1 MKHLHKALALLLCL
15 AVCLTLMPA
24 AFAEEPTGDYLVW
37 EDEPAAN
44 ETRPIITAQ
53 PASISVTEG
62 ATASFTVKASGTNL
76 KYQWQVLAANTTV
89 WLNAAST
96 TATLKFTATTDQ
108 NSYAYRCIV
117 SNGGGSVTSEL
128 ALLSVTAGSPT
139 VTKPSIT
146 TQPKSVTV
154 PDGTQTTFSVRASGS
169 GLKYQWQYRTS
180 SSGSWTNSSA
190 ASGTTRDFVVNA
202 RTAINGYQ
210 YRCKVSNTGGTV
222 YTSVVTLTVSS
233 STTAKPVITTQPV
246 NFSAAAGT
254 QTTVSVTATG
264 SNLQY
269 QWQYRTSSSGAWK
282 NSVAASGTTKTLTV
296 NARTELNGYQYRCK
310 VSNSAGYVYS
320 NVATLTVT
328 NITKPTIT
336 TQPKSVTAADGT
348 QTTFTVKASGSGLK
362 YQWQYRT
369 SSSGSWTNS
378 VAASGT
384 TKTLTVNARTAL
396 NGYQYRCK
404 VSNAAGTVYSSVVT
418 LTVVAKPSI
427 TTQPKSVTV
436 ADGTTATFSVRASG
450 SNLKYKWQYRTSSS
464 GSWTNCVADSS
475 TTNTLSVNAR
485 TALNGYQYRCKVS
498 NVAGYV
504 YTSVVTLT
512 VKDSQVRRALLI
524 GNNAYSGDPLPAS
537 IQNTTMLKGVLT
549 SLSNKFTCTV
559 RTDRTTAEMRSDI
572 TEAFKGATEND
583 VSLLYF
589 AGHGVQVV
597 NSPAEA
603 VKYYQGAITGIEGG
617 NVPIPE
623 LAQMLSQVP
632 GRVIVILDSCHSG
645 AAISSNGGEDPLD
658 AFNQSVID
666 AFAAYDTKL
675 VSDDLSAN
683 AGELAQSKFIVFT
696 ATKFSETGI
705 QVTRTW
711 SSGDQEFYGIFTRAF
726 VEGCGGSY
734 PSGSYVGYM
743 PADTNGDSKLTVSEI
758 HNYAHN
764 QTLSEGAQ
772 LNHTQNTMC
781 YAANMSEI
789 LFKR

>member
-62 ATASFTVKASGTNL
+62 ATATFTVKASGTNL

-233 STTAKPVITTQPV
+233 STTAKPVITKQPV

-512 VKDSQVRRALLI
+512 VKSNPVTRRALLVAETAAPGCRATPELWNGDI
-524 GNNAYSGDPLPAS
+524 PLVNDVLLSVNGGAYQGNIRTLKDPTSSG
-537 IQNTTMLKGVLT
+537 VT
-549 SLSNKFTCTV
+549 S
-559 RTDRTTAEMRSDI
+559 AI
-572 TEAFKGATEND
+572 TSAFSGADDND
-583 VSLLYF
+583 VSFFYIASHGVDDPNASDAEKGALVMHDGNLLYLR
-589 AGHGVQVV
+589 
-597 NSPAEA
+597 
-603 VKYYQGAITGIEGG
+603 T
-617 NVPIPE
+617 
-623 LAQMLSQVP
+623 LANALRQVP
-632 GRVIVILDSCHSG
+632 GKKIIVVMSCGSG
-645 AAISSNGGEDPLD
+645 AGIFPNGEGYDPD
-658 AFNQSVID
+658 AFNQLVID
-666 AFAAYDTKL
+666 AFAAVDEPLAPNDLESNTGEWSQSQDNGKFYVITS
-675 VSDDLSAN
+675 SDINESS
-683 AGELAQSKFIVFT
+683 LAAVDDDDNVVCSVFGYCFYMSL
-696 ATKFSETGI
+696 KE
-705 QVTRTW
+705 
-711 SSGDQEFYGIFTRAF
+711 SGNFPA
-726 VEGCGGSY
+726 
-734 PSGSYVGYM
+734 SGSNKVTFGQLCSYLYDRVYNFTGGYQHVQFY
-743 PADTNGDSKLTVSEI
+743 PRSSSFE
-758 HNYAHN
+758 
-764 QTLSEGAQ
+764 
-772 LNHTQNTMC
+772 
-781 YAANMSEI
+781 
-789 LFKR
+789 LFAR